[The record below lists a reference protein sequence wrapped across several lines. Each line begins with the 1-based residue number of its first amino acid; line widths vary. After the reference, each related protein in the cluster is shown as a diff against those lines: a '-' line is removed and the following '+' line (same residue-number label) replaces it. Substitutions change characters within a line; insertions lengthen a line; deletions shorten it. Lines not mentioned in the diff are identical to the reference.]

1 MFSTVIDSGQ
11 HQTCL
16 PHVASDPQQI
26 RCRCMQAQEVALTLP
41 SKRSI
46 DIERCVSQLVVW
58 LQLFVTVTNELCV
71 LCDDSDP
78 SVKRARPVSIQTCL
92 QRFWQSYCQSKSWKA
107 LVKPRITKT
116 HVVQMK
122 PFPQSPPSTPWTLSA
137 HAFPSKISLLFC
149 PPSLLNPIR
158 DELTA
163 LQVLYIIHHQTS
175 GQTESHFTSSA
186 GDHRTLPRWQ
196 CHPPCSPPA
205 TQHIPHQ
212 WPGGRAQRQ
221 SAAAPGP
228 ETCAPRSTSLS
239 GHATSSA
246 RPSRLLRTWAHR
258 DMQNIS
264 SDSLARTG

>member
-1 MFSTVIDSGQ
+1 MCQTASVGDDVQVEGRQLSRVANIDRLIHRLHGSACSPEHICDSQLTNNPCLAQCPLKCQWCPCASARLSSNMCMGASSCSLHNVFNVIDSGQ

-58 LQLFVTVTNELCV
+58 LQRFVTVTNELCL

-78 SVKRARPVSIQTCL
+78 SVNRARPVSIQTCL

-122 PFPQSPPSTPWTLSA
+122 PFPQSPP
-137 HAFPSKISLLFC
+137 
-149 PPSLLNPIR
+149 PPLGLCRLMP
-158 DELTA
+158 
-163 LQVLYIIHHQTS
+163 
-175 GQTESHFTSSA
+175 F
-186 GDHRTLPRWQ
+186 
-196 CHPPCSPPA
+196 
-205 TQHIPHQ
+205 
-212 WPGGRAQRQ
+212 
-221 SAAAPGP
+221 
-228 ETCAPRSTSLS
+228 
-239 GHATSSA
+239 
-246 RPSRLLRTWAHR
+246 LLRFLCFSAPF
-258 DMQNIS
+258 S
-264 SDSLARTG
+264 SQPNPR